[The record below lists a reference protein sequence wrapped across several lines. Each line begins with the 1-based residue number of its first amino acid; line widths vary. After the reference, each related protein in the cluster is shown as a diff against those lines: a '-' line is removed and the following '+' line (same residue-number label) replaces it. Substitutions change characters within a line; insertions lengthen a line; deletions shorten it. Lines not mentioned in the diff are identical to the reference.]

1 MTAQSP
7 MMMRCERCRAA
18 ISTTEAT
25 ELIRLGVRCGVC
37 GGTLTLC
44 GGGLE
49 HLGGDHGDGSRGDQ
63 GDGSRP
69 SSERRL
75 IGVLREAE
83 GRPVAP
89 QALTQAGIHD
99 PASAIYELECAGY
112 RIERAYG
119 EASIGRRRFLGYRLW
134 QVGQQSSGGHPARG

>member
-25 ELIRLGVRCGVC
+25 ELIRLGVPCGVC

-49 HLGGDHGDGSRGDQ
+49 HLGGD
-63 GDGSRP
+63 
-69 SSERRL
+69 
-75 IGVLREAE
+75 
-83 GRPVAP
+83 
-89 QALTQAGIHD
+89 

-112 RIERAYG
+112 RIERAYAD
-119 EASIGRRRFLGYRLW
+119 ASIGRRRFLGYRLW
-134 QVGQQSSGGHPARG
+134 QVSQQSSGGHPARG